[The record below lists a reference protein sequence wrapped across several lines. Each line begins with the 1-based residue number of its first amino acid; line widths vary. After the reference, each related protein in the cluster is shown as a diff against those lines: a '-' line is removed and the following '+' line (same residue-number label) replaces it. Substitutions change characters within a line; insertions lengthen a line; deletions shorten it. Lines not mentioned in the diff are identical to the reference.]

1 MYQSVCLWNHIS
13 SFLQLFGTQTYPC
26 CFRRSSPPSPSFP
39 LAMSSPPSLCPPSS
53 PSSSSRVS
61 RVCAFFIVCP
71 TLLRTSQA
79 RRAIGPLAPAWDE
92 AILILSGLTAKLVVF
107 STRTEA
113 AEWGQSDTLTSIHT
127 GTWGQELNAAVQPH
141 ISQRAPRLQRHSECI
156 LSVHATFRQSVI
168 TLGYIFARISR
179 SLRGGFAAFSSFFF
193 VFFFALY
200 IFPYLR
206 CVSPLKHCC
215 LRDVEVC
222 PLLMLCL
229 LLLSLG
235 CKIAFFMLNIE

>member
-53 PSSSSRVS
+53 PSSSRVS

-79 RRAIGPLAPAWDE
+79 RRAIGPLASAWDE

-179 SLRGGFAAFSSFFF
+179 SLRGGFAAFSSFFLC
-193 VFFFALY
+193 FF
-200 IFPYLR
+200 LR
-206 CVSPLKHCC
+206 CIYSRICAAF
-215 LRDVEVC
+215 
-222 PLLMLCL
+222 LL
-229 LLLSLG
+229 
-235 CKIAFFMLNIE
+235 